1 MPKTQKKGKI
11 LLIIMTFLIMVSAM
25 AIPILLTIN
34 PSGNTRSFAN
44 KYRSGELANEDVFAT
59 SSFQYLDEE
68 KTKGLR
74 EKEYAKILP
83 NFSFSLKGTTTS
95 MDRVRSFK
103 EAWNTPETAVTAL
116 ALFLAENRLS
126 DQANVLGRFSALSS
140 DTRSQMLEALSA
152 AMETI
157 LQKGLFSSESLQ
169 RLTDQGYGYYT
180 IINTI
185 SMKKAEKPDKIPFS
199 EAVTKEKIED
209 TLHSWVSP
217 YIQLYPGFQPDLLF
231 DTLKLLSEVNVVYDE
246 ASTLLLREEAE
257 KRISPIYV
265 NVKRGQKIV
274 TKDTVITNEQLDLL
288 SKMNN
293 SYLQYT
299 LLEIFGRSVF
309 IILITIGS
317 LYVFILFLKN
327 DKRIYLYTNLM
338 LISVFITEIVLYFLA
353 RYIADSSIM
362 MRDSYL
368 PILFAPVFVSHIT
381 SKKRLGI
388 ISAFMLSSYA
398 MLLPLSSSMAFFFG
412 MTTAGS
418 CLYCFRFSGK
428 RLDDIFNWFYAC
440 ISSCFLALCLTLL
453 SGFTFAGVL
462 PYLGGLIV
470 NITLSIVLVD
480 VLVPLCE
487 RMFNI
492 PTAYRLSELA
502 FADSPVLDRLGALAQ
517 GTYNHSRY
525 VSELAYNAAKAIGAD
540 AMLARVGGMYHD
552 IGKADHPEYFVENQ
566 GQENKHDEIK
576 PSLSV
581 AIIKSHVKLG
591 IEKGRDAGLPQEV
604 LDIIAQHHGD
614 DVISYFYTEAKEE
627 AAKSGR
633 EVKQEDYS
641 YNGDTP
647 TSPEAA
653 IVMLSDCV
661 EAASR
666 TLKKPNP
673 SKYEKLIHSVIMG
686 KIERDQLGHSRLS
699 LTDLDVVGNSF
710 LQTLIGRDH
719 HRIEYPD
726 EQSQEE
732 AAQAANAKNNTKPQ
746 V

>member
-1 MPKTQKKGKI
+1 MERVKI
-11 LLIIMTFLIMVSAM
+11 FKAEWETTEP
-25 AIPILLTIN
+25 AIPNL
-34 PSGNTRSFAN
+34 
-44 KYRSGELANEDVFAT
+44 V
-59 SSFQYLDEE
+59 
-68 KTKGLR
+68 
-74 EKEYAKILP
+74 
-83 NFSFSLKGTTTS
+83 
-95 MDRVRSFK
+95 
-103 EAWNTPETAVTAL
+103 
-116 ALFLAENRLS
+116 LFLAENRLI
-126 DQANVLGRFSALSS
+126 DQANVLGRFSSLNP
-140 DTRSQMLEALSA
+140 DVRSQMLEALSA
-152 AMETI
+152 AMETV
-157 LQKGLFSSESLQ
+157 LQKGLFSAESLA
-169 RLTDQGYGYYT
+169 RLAEQGYGYYSLT
-180 IINTI
+180 NTL
-185 SMKKAEKPDKIPFS
+185 SMQKVEKVDKIPFA
-199 EAVTKEKIED
+199 EAVTKDKIED
-209 TLHSWVSP
+209 SLHAWVSP
-217 YIQLYPGFQPDLLF
+217 YVKLYPGFQPELLF

-246 ASTLLLREEAE
+246 ASTLLLREQAE

-265 NVKRGQKIV
+265 NVTRGQKIV
-274 TKDTVITNEQLDLL
+274 SKDTVITHEQLDLL

-293 SYLQYT
+293 SSIQYT
-299 LLEIFGRSVF
+299 ILELFGRGVF
-309 IILITIGS
+309 ILLTTVGA
-317 LYVFILFLKN
+317 LYVFILFLKD
-327 DKRIYLYTNLM
+327 DKRIFLYINLM
-338 LISVFITEIVLYFLA
+338 LISVFVSQITLYFLA
-353 RYIADSSIM
+353 RFIMDSSIM

-388 ISAFMLSSYA
+388 ITAFMLSSYA

-453 SGFTFAGVL
+453 SGFTFEGIL
-462 PYLGGLIV
+462 PFLGGLII
-470 NITLSIVLVD
+470 NITFSIVFVD

-492 PTAYRLSELA
+492 PTTYRLSELA

-614 DVISYFYTEAKEE
+614 DVISYFYNEAKEE
-627 AAKSGR
+627 ALKTGR

-641 YNGDTP
+641 YNGVPP

-686 KIERDQLGHSRLS
+686 KIERNQLGKSRLS

-726 EQSQEE
+726 ENPQEE
-732 AAQAANAKNNTKPQ
+732 PHQAINTKNKAPI
-746 V
+746 